1 VVADAHEEFAGGVA
15 PRAGHRVLVDGH
27 RAVDRL
33 EVVGIQLRREA
44 GQRHADQPF
53 AHLAALARE
62 AARVLVVG
70 LDVQHVG
77 GGDLPGTLAVAA
89 PAASLS

>member
-1 VVADAHEEFAGGVA
+1 VVADAHEEFAVGVA
-15 PRAGHRVLVDGH
+15 PRDGHRVHVDDH
-27 RAVDRL
+27 RAMDRL
-33 EVVGIQLRREA
+33 EVVGNQLRREVE
-44 GQRHADQPF
+44 QRHADQPF
-53 AHLAALARE
+53 VHPAALARG